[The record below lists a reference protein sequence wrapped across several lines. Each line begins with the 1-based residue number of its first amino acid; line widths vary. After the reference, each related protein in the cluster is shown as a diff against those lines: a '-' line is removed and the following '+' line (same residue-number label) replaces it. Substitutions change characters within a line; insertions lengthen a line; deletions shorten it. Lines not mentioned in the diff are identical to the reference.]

1 MTSEFLHYGLIFY
14 IFFQIV
20 VDSFVNS
27 LQLWPYWFH
36 LTSISCIILMQKKL
50 SILLLSILCF
60 FTARACRCSL
70 AFPCLAS
77 PVSHL
82 VWILLCTYCVCCS
95 DCELH
100 FSRPAVCLQV
110 AGGHPL
116 GFLANSMAQKTAG
129 IQCSRPPSYFPQVLN
144 GLLGTAEVIHKKWYM
159 KIKAQNFNAP
169 QRSGSFSWAKMHSQ
183 EAALKQTR
191 RVMTLASSLVLCTCG
206 LSLMSLI
213 VGCNLDW
220 THCITV
226 VYTHH

>member
-1 MTSEFLHYGLIFY
+1 MHIL
-14 IFFQIV
+14 IFFQIL

-27 LQLWPYWFH
+27 LQLWPYWFY

-50 SILLLSILCF
+50 SMLLLSILCF
-60 FTARACRCSL
+60 LHCPSVSLQLSISIFSQPRLTPRLDSALHALRALFRLQQSAYRSL
-70 AFPCLAS
+70 ADTRWAFWQTAWHNRQLAYN
-77 PVSHL
+77 VH
-82 VWILLCTYCVCCS
+82 
-95 DCELH
+95 
-100 FSRPAVCLQV
+100 A
-110 AGGHPL
+110 
-116 GFLANSMAQKTAG
+116 
-129 IQCSRPPSYFPQVLN
+129 PPSYFPQVLN

-191 RVMTLASSLVLCTCG
+191 RVMTLASSLVLCTCR

>member
-1 MTSEFLHYGLIFY
+1 MFFGVFFFYFLPNLSRF
-14 IFFQIV
+14 
-20 VDSFVNS
+20 
-27 LQLWPYWFH
+27 L
-36 LTSISCIILMQKKL
+36 CKL
-50 SILLLSILCF
+50 STAVALLVLFDINIMYNFDAEKVEHSPFKHSVF

-70 AFPCLAS
+70 AFPCLAN

-82 VWILLCTYCVCCS
+82 VWILLCTYCVRCS

-116 GFLANSMAQKTAG
+116 GFLANSMAQQTAG

-169 QRSGSFSWAKMHSQ
+169 RRSGSFSWAKMHAQ

-191 RVMTLASSLVLCTCG
+191 RVMTLASSMVLCTCG